1 MLLVGDEQSIIK
13 LKSEFPKNTG
23 YHIRIAADY
32 EEARRCLNDKLPD
45 LIMQDINST
54 DVGELEFCRQIKAES
69 ATENIPIIAIID
81 YNNGKLK
88 AAALEAGANDY
99 VSKPIELSETTTR
112 INTHLKML
120 SLQQKIDTQ
129 AEELIDEKPASK
141 KSKKKA
147 NKAQVSANQY
157 INNSGI
163 IFIEY

>member
-1 MLLVGDEQSIIK
+1 
-13 LKSEFPKNTG
+13 
-23 YHIRIAADY
+23 
-32 EEARRCLNDKLPD
+32 
-45 LIMQDINST
+45 MQDINST